1 MLQAGTARL
10 ADQVSA
16 SGIAPKYKR
25 HRPEQTL
32 LFHFLKTARAQ
43 EVAIKQASEISETRQ
58 VSSVNKLGQH
68 KHSGKHRSNS
78 KPRYKSQQGRKPNK
92 CDASP
97 QDYIGT

>member
-32 LFHFLKTARAQ
+32 LSLPKDSSWAFLD
-43 EVAIKQASEISETRQ
+43 
-58 VSSVNKLGQH
+58 L
-68 KHSGKHRSNS
+68 
-78 KPRYKSQQGRKPNK
+78 Y
-92 CDASP
+92 
-97 QDYIGT
+97 